1 MNFNDI
7 INRLDSLIITL
18 SSEDGLNT
26 NELEAV
32 YSILDKFNYENLTK
46 TEAYLLIEKI
56 SVINSCIEE
65 KKSELLNKLENKS
78 REIDMLKDIK
88 KNIQELINIS

>member
-1 MNFNDI
+1 MNFHDI

-18 SSEDGLNT
+18 SSEDNLNT

-32 YSILDKFNYENLTK
+32 YNILDKFNYQNLTK
-46 TEAYLLIEKI
+46 TEANLLVEKI

-65 KKSELLNKLENKS
+65 KKSELLNKLENKN
-78 REIDMLKDIK
+78 REIEMLKDIK